1 MNRRELVDLECEQD
15 GCAPR
20 GTAARTAV
28 GDTHPEIT
36 AAGGARGDA
45 LADAGYDVVEAQP
58 PLYEAALDV
67 WGRLLSIDIRAQEP
81 VLRQILGADAIR
93 GAPAAVDENTLRRVR
108 SVTLR

>member
-1 MNRRELVDLECEQD
+1 MAEFW
-15 GCAPR
+15 
-20 GTAARTAV
+20 
-28 GDTHPEIT
+28 HPT
-36 AAGGARGDA
+36 GGARGDA

-93 GAPAAVDENTLRRVR
+93 FLDFSSELYPPQDANNLTGEDHSVVAAARCSCSRR
-108 SVTLR
+108 